1 MTKRAETILTID
13 DDLPL
18 VGTPP
23 WSLIA
28 NPYRYLRA
36 ELAHVVCHHREF
48 ADEMAVACRRPVLDG
63 RAPHA
68 VTLRGLCAR
77 EDVIASLK
85 CSEGHASDEIIEAI
99 LDQLEEQE

>member
-1 MTKRAETILTID
+1 MTKRTLILTD
-13 DDLPL
+13 DDD
-18 VGTPP
+18 PP
-23 WSLIA
+23 WSGIRPPWSRIA

-36 ELAHVVCHHREF
+36 ELAHVVCHDREF
-48 ADEMAVACRRPVLDG
+48 ADSDAVVCRCPVLDG
-63 RAPHA
+63 SAPHA